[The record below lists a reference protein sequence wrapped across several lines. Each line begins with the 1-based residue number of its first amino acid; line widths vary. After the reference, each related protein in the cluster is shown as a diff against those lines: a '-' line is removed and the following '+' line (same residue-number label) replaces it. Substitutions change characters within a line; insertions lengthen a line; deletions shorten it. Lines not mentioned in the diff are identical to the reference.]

1 MSRAD
6 DGCTLYVQSEV
17 PLTTTASHSPASS
30 PGGRPRSAGGRPR
43 AAPPWA
49 SALLAGALPFGAVS
63 LAAPKVSQAC
73 SMMDPG
79 SARRDFWPAPTDDVP
94 RNTTFH
100 VFYPRVATEVPLGSD
115 VSLRR
120 QGGATVAVS
129 VYEPAVG
136 VLSVVPQSLLDQ
148 GARYEL
154 LDARDDQCATNPW
167 TQCPLLA
174 QPQVI
179 ATFTI
184 GSRIDLEKPRFN
196 GIGNLTEGGGQTCS
210 SDACCGPF
218 SGMALTFSWLA
229 GNDDVNGQDL
239 LYRVDGPGLAARYLR
254 TTSTGGWQ
262 FCTGGVSVDTSFPA
276 GTYTVHAEDWAGHVE
291 ANDAFITLP
300 SYCPLKNP
308 QPVPPSKDAGTD
320 ARPDAGVDARPDA
333 SVDARPDASVDAR
346 PDASDDRAIILN
358 RGGCVCDL
366 TSTGS
371 ASSFSESGLFGG
383 LAALAALWRRRRR

>member
-1 MSRAD
+1 MVD
-6 DGCTLYVQSEV
+6 
-17 PLTTTASHSPASS
+17 P
-30 PGGRPRSAGGRPR
+30 
-43 AAPPWA
+43 
-49 SALLAGALPFGAVS
+49 GAV
-63 LAAPKVSQAC
+63 
-73 SMMDPG
+73 
-79 SARRDFWPAPTDDVP
+79 RRDFWPAPTDDVP
-94 RNTTFH
+94 RNTTFK
-100 VFYPRVATEVPLGSD
+100 VFYPRVATDVPLGTD

-120 QGGATVAVS
+120 QDGTPVAVS

-136 VLSVVPQSLLDQ
+136 LLSVVPASLLDA

-154 LDARDDQCATNPW
+154 LDKRDDQCPSNPW

-174 QPQVI
+174 QPKVI

-184 GSRIDLEKPRFN
+184 GARIDVEKPRFN
-196 GIGNLTEGGGQTCS
+196 GIGNLTEGGAQTCA

-218 SGMALTFSWLA
+218 SGMALTLSWLV
-229 GNDDVNGQDL
+229 GDDDVNGHDL

-276 GTYTVHAEDWAGHVE
+276 GTYTVHAEDWAGHLE
-291 ANDAFITLP
+291 GNDAFITLP

-320 ARPDAGVDARPDA
+320 ARPDARPEAGVDARPEAGADA
-333 SVDARPDASVDAR
+333 GADARPEAGLDATPDAR
-346 PDASDDRAIILN
+346 DDRAIILN
-358 RGGCVCDL
+358 RGGCVCDV
-366 TSTGS
+366 S
-371 ASSFSESGLFGG
+371 AGNAGSFSGSGLFGG